1 VLTLDFDTGRL
12 RATQAATRPLVY
24 LDQWAWMRLARTPAE
39 AKLFVDSLKERD
51 GCLAVSEMN
60 RLELAFVGDLDRLRA
75 CEDLIRKLLPNV
87 CFIEYD
93 PAAVTREENAILDG
107 RSLSAPFLSDRLVNQ
122 YVEHPRVG
130 VDPLD
135 PELFFL
141 SLRLPGTPD
150 GLKEA
155 KLLLAKRLREAIDTA
170 RSQYASNPS
179 AKKEI
184 RRGATGKAVMHPTRY
199 VFESCIYGIIKD
211 RLNLEDANH
220 TIDFFHAVVP
230 LSYCDFV
237 LLDKAWAERARQ
249 VQAELEKKGLL
260 THRAT
265 VVSERSAGDLPS
277 MIRAFTLTGSSE

>member
-1 VLTLDFDTGRL
+1 
-12 RATQAATRPLVY
+12 
-24 LDQWAWMRLARTPAE
+24 MRLARAPGE

-75 CEDLIRKLLPNV
+75 CEDLIRKLLSNI

-93 PAAVTREENAILDG
+93 PAAVTREEDAILDG
-107 RSLSAPFLSDRLVNQ
+107 RSLAAPFLSDRLLNQ
-122 YVEHPRVG
+122 YVEHHRVG
-130 VDPLD
+130 VNPLD

-141 SLRLPGTPD
+141 SLRLPGTPG
-150 GLKEA
+150 GLKDA
-155 KLLLAKRLREAIDTA
+155 KLMLAERLRVAVEAA
-170 RSQYASNPS
+170 RGKYSSDPS

-184 RRGATGKAVMHPTRY
+184 RRGATGEAVAHPTRH

-265 VVSERSAGDLPS
+265 VVSESSAGDLPS
-277 MIRAFTLTGSSE
+277 MVRAFALTGGSS